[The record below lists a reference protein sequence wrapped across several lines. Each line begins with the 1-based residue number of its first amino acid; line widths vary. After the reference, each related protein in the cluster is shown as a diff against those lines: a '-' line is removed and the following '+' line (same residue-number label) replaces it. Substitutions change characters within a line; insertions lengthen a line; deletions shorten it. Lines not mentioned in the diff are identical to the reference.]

1 MQDSFEYFKQF
12 EGSEKWNKTLKHIL
26 FFSVWNFFALQ
37 ALIQGKSPSEG
48 VQACS

>member
-12 EGSEKWNKTLKHIL
+12 EGSEKSNKSLKHIL
-26 FFSVWNFFALQ
+26 FFSVWNFALQ
-37 ALIQGKSPSEG
+37 ALIQVESPSEG